1 MTIFGI
7 IALSI
12 LILIGISGIILGIY
26 LIVEF
31 QDGEGVFAIT
41 FSIVILIISS
51 ALIVCTINDNTETTE
66 KVIGKGTIVT
76 EIDFDYFNGGK
87 DNSNE
92 IKYFI
97 EVESGD
103 KIIIDKFEW
112 DNIKDEYTYIPSK
125 VNVIRGDDD

>member
-7 IALSI
+7 IAVSI
-12 LILIGISGIILGIY
+12 LILIGISGIILGVY
-26 LIVEF
+26 VY
-31 QDGEGVFAIT
+31 DEGGAFAI
-41 FSIVILIISS
+41 ILGVILLLISS
-51 ALIVCTINDNTETTE
+51 FLIVCIINDNTETTE
-66 KVIGKGTIVT
+66 KVIGKGTIIT
-76 EIDFDYFNGGK
+76 EVDFDYFNGGK

-103 KIIIDKFEW
+103 KIILNKSEW
-112 DNIKDEYTYIPSK
+112 DKIKDEYTYIPSK

>member
-1 MTIFGI
+1 MSIVGI
-7 IALSI
+7 IALII
-12 LILIGISGIILGIY
+12 LILIGIGGIALGIYMFDDGGAPAIVLGIIL
-26 LIVEF
+26 L
-31 QDGEGVFAIT
+31 
-41 FSIVILIISS
+41 LISS
-51 ALIVCTINDNTETTE
+51 LTIVYIINNNTETTE

-76 EIDFDYFNGGK
+76 KVDFDYFNGGK

-103 KIIIDKFEW
+103 KIILDKSEW

-125 VNVIRGDDD
+125 VNIIKED

>member
-1 MTIFGI
+1 MFDDGGAPAIV
-7 IALSI
+7 L
-12 LILIGISGIILGIY
+12 GIIL
-26 LIVEF
+26 L
-31 QDGEGVFAIT
+31 
-41 FSIVILIISS
+41 LISS
-51 ALIVCTINDNTETTE
+51 LTIVYIINNNTETTE

-76 EIDFDYFNGGK
+76 KVDFDYFNGGK

-103 KIIIDKFEW
+103 KIILDKSEW

-125 VNVIRGDDD
+125 VNVIRGDDE

>member
-26 LIVEF
+26 LIIEF
-31 QDGEGVFAIT
+31 QDGEGAFAI
-41 FSIVILIISS
+41 ILGVILLLISS
-51 ALIVCTINDNTETTE
+51 FLIVCTINDNTETTE
-66 KVIGKGTIVT
+66 KVLGKGTIIT
-76 EIDFDYFNGGK
+76 EVDFDYFNGGK

-97 EVESGD
+97 EVESGE
-103 KIIIDKFEW
+103 KIIIDKSEW
-112 DNIKDEYTYIPSK
+112 NKIKDEYTYIPSK
-125 VNVIRGDDD
+125 VNVIRGDDE

>member
-7 IALSI
+7 ITISI

-26 LIVEF
+26 LYDE
-31 QDGEGVFAIT
+31 GGVFAI
-41 FSIVILIISS
+41 ILGVILLLISS
-51 ALIVCTINDNTETTE
+51 FLIVCIINDNTETTE
-66 KVIGKGTIVT
+66 KVMGKGTIIT
-76 EIDFDYFNGGK
+76 EVDFNYFNGGK

-103 KIIIDKFEW
+103 KIILDKSEW

>member
-1 MTIFGI
+1 MSIAGI
-7 IALSI
+7 IILSI
-12 LILIGISGIILGIY
+12 LILIGISGIILGICAY
-26 LIVEF
+26 DEGGAFAIIFGVATLFLSAILIV
-31 QDGEGVFAIT
+31 
-41 FSIVILIISS
+41 SIID
-51 ALIVCTINDNTETTE
+51 DNTETTE
-66 KVIGKGTIVT
+66 KVIGKGIIVT
-76 EIDFDYFNGGK
+76 EIDFNYSNGGK

-103 KIIIDKFEW
+103 KIIIDKSEW

>member
-12 LILIGISGIILGIY
+12 LILIGISGTILGIY
-26 LIVEF
+26 LIVKF
-31 QDGEGVFAIT
+31 QAGEGAFAIT
-41 FSIVILIISS
+41 FSIVILIICS
-51 ALIVCTINDNTETTE
+51 ALIVCIRNDNTETTE

-76 EIDFDYFNGGK
+76 EVDFDYFNGGK

-103 KIIIDKFEW
+103 KIIIDKSEW

-125 VNVIRGDDD
+125 VNVISGDDD

>member
-1 MTIFGI
+1 MSIIGI
-7 IALSI
+7 IALII
-12 LILIGISGIILGIY
+12 LILIGIGGIALGIYMFDDGGAPAIVLGIIL
-26 LIVEF
+26 L
-31 QDGEGVFAIT
+31 
-41 FSIVILIISS
+41 LISS
-51 ALIVCTINDNTETTE
+51 LTIVYIINNNTETTE

-76 EIDFDYFNGGK
+76 KVDFDYFNGGK

-103 KIIIDKFEW
+103 KIILDKSEW

>member
-1 MTIFGI
+1 MSIVGI
-7 IALSI
+7 IALII
-12 LILIGISGIILGIY
+12 LILIGISGIALGIY
-26 LIVEF
+26 MFDDGGAPAIVL
-31 QDGEGVFAIT
+31 GIILLLMSSLT
-41 FSIVILIISS
+41 IVY
-51 ALIVCTINDNTETTE
+51 IVNNNTETTE

-76 EIDFDYFNGGK
+76 KVDFDYFNGGK

-103 KIIIDKFEW
+103 KIILDKSEW

-125 VNVIRGDDD
+125 DNVIRGDDD

>member
-1 MTIFGI
+1 MQIVGI
-7 IALSI
+7 IALII
-12 LILIGISGIILGIY
+12 LILIGIGGIALGIYMFDDGGAPAIVLGIIL
-26 LIVEF
+26 L
-31 QDGEGVFAIT
+31 
-41 FSIVILIISS
+41 LISS
-51 ALIVCTINDNTETTE
+51 LTIVYIVNNNTETTE
-66 KVIGKGTIVT
+66 KVIGKGTIIT
-76 EIDFDYFNGGK
+76 EVDFDYFNGGK

-103 KIIIDKFEW
+103 KIIIDKSEW

>member
-1 MTIFGI
+1 MTIVGT
-7 IALSI
+7 IALII
-12 LILIGISGIILGIY
+12 LILIGIGGIALGIY
-26 LIVEF
+26 EIIEF
-31 QDGEGVFAIT
+31 QDASGVFAII
-41 FSIVILIISS
+41 FSGILLIMSFILIACVID
-51 ALIVCTINDNTETTE
+51 DNTETTE

-103 KIIIDKFEW
+103 KIIIDKSEW
-112 DNIKDEYTYIPSK
+112 DKIKDKYTYIPSK

>member
-7 IALSI
+7 IAVSI

-26 LIVEF
+26 LIIEL
-31 QDGEGVFAIT
+31 QAGEGAFAIT
-41 FSIVILIISS
+41 FSVAILFLS
-51 ALIVCTINDNTETTE
+51 AMFIVCIRNNNTETTE

-103 KIIIDKFEW
+103 KIIVDKSEW

-125 VNVIRGDDD
+125 VDVIRGDDD

>member
-26 LIVEF
+26 LIIEF
-31 QDGEGVFAIT
+31 QDGEGAFAI
-41 FSIVILIISS
+41 ILGVILLLISS
-51 ALIVCTINDNTETTE
+51 FLIVCTINDNTETTE
-66 KVIGKGTIVT
+66 KVLGKGTIIT
-76 EIDFDYFNGGK
+76 EVDFDYFNGGK

-103 KIIIDKFEW
+103 KIIIDKSEW
-112 DNIKDEYTYIPSK
+112 DKIKDEYTYIPSK

>member
-7 IALSI
+7 IALII

-26 LIVEF
+26 LIIEF
-31 QDGEGVFAIT
+31 QDGEGAFAIT
-41 FSIVILIISS
+41 FGIVLLIISS
-51 ALIVCTINDNTETTE
+51 VLIVCTINDNTETTE

-76 EIDFDYFNGGK
+76 KVDFDYFNGGK

-103 KIIIDKFEW
+103 KIIIDKSEW
-112 DNIKDEYTYIPSK
+112 DKIKDEYTYIPSK

>member
-1 MTIFGI
+1 MSIVGI
-7 IALSI
+7 IAVSI
-12 LILIGISGIILGIY
+12 LILIGISGIIFGIY
-26 LIVEF
+26 LIIEF
-31 QDGEGVFAIT
+31 QDGEGVFAII
-41 FSIVILIISS
+41 FGIVLLLISS
-51 ALIVCTINDNTETTE
+51 VLIVCTINDNTKTTE

-76 EIDFDYFNGGK
+76 EIDFNYSNGGK

-103 KIIIDKFEW
+103 KIIIDKSEW
-112 DNIKDEYTYIPSK
+112 DKIKDEYTYIPSK

>member
-1 MTIFGI
+1 MTIVGI
-7 IALSI
+7 IALII
-12 LILIGISGIILGIY
+12 LILIGIGGIALGIYMFDDGGAPAIVLGIIL
-26 LIVEF
+26 L
-31 QDGEGVFAIT
+31 
-41 FSIVILIISS
+41 LISS
-51 ALIVCTINDNTETTE
+51 LTIVYIINNNTETTE

-76 EIDFDYFNGGK
+76 RVDFDYFNGGK

-103 KIIIDKFEW
+103 KIILDKSEW

>member
-1 MTIFGI
+1 MSIVGI
-7 IALSI
+7 IALII
-12 LILIGISGIILGIY
+12 LILIGIGGIALGIYMFDDGGAPAIVLGIIL
-26 LIVEF
+26 L
-31 QDGEGVFAIT
+31 
-41 FSIVILIISS
+41 LISS
-51 ALIVCTINDNTETTE
+51 LTIVYIINNNTETTE

-76 EIDFDYFNGGK
+76 KVDFDYFNGGK

-103 KIIIDKFEW
+103 KIIIDKSEW
-112 DNIKDEYTYIPSK
+112 DKIKDEYTYIPSK

>member
-26 LIVEF
+26 LIIEF
-31 QDGEGVFAIT
+31 QDGEGVFALT

-76 EIDFDYFNGGK
+76 KIDFDYFNGGK
-87 DNSNE
+87 DNFNE

-97 EVESGD
+97 EIESGD
-103 KIIIDKFEW
+103 KIIIDKSEW
-112 DNIKDEYTYIPSK
+112 NKIKDEYTYIPSK
-125 VNVIRGDDD
+125 VNIIKED

>member
-7 IALSI
+7 IAVSI

-26 LIVEF
+26 LIIEF
-31 QDGEGVFAIT
+31 QDGEGAFAIT
-41 FSIVILIISS
+41 FSVAILFLS
-51 ALIVCTINDNTETTE
+51 AMLIVCIRNDNTETTE
-66 KVIGKGTIVT
+66 KVIGKGIIVT
-76 EIDFDYFNGGK
+76 EIDFNYSNGGK

-103 KIIIDKFEW
+103 KIIIDKSEW

-125 VNVIRGDDD
+125 VDVIKGDDD

>member
-7 IALSI
+7 IAVSI

-26 LIVEF
+26 LISEF

-41 FSIVILIISS
+41 FGIVLLIINSV
-51 ALIVCTINDNTETTE
+51 LIVCTINNNTETTE

-76 EIDFDYFNGGK
+76 EINFDYFNGGK

-103 KIIIDKFEW
+103 KIILDKSEW

-125 VNVIRGDDD
+125 VNVIKGDDD

>member
-1 MTIFGI
+1 MSIVGI
-7 IALSI
+7 IALII
-12 LILIGISGIILGIY
+12 LILIGIGGIALGIYMFDDGGAPAIVLGIIL
-26 LIVEF
+26 L
-31 QDGEGVFAIT
+31 
-41 FSIVILIISS
+41 LISS
-51 ALIVCTINDNTETTE
+51 LTIVYIINNNTETTE

-76 EIDFDYFNGGK
+76 KVDFDYFNGGK

-103 KIIIDKFEW
+103 KIIIDKSEW

>member
-1 MTIFGI
+1 MSIVGI
-7 IALSI
+7 IVVSI

-26 LIVEF
+26 LIIEF

-41 FSIVILIISS
+41 FSVAILFLS
-51 ALIVCTINDNTETTE
+51 AMLIVCIRNDNTETTE

-76 EIDFDYFNGGK
+76 EIDFNYSNGGK

-103 KIIIDKFEW
+103 KIIIDKSEW
-112 DNIKDEYTYIPSK
+112 DKIKDEYTYIPSK